1 MWPFKDKTPL
11 SRAAARLKQEESH
24 RPWLTLWLIIIAFM
38 LFAYWA
44 STAEIDQV
52 TRAQGAVIA
61 SSRTQVIQ
69 SSDGGVLQEML
80 VKEGDQV
87 IKGQLLARLDRTKP
101 ESAYFESR
109 GKVAALSA
117 TVARLHAE
125 IFGGEPKFTADIAN
139 YPQFSENQRL
149 LLRKRRAAIN
159 EEIASIGEI
168 MLFAQKELEMTQPL
182 LRTGDVSFSDVLKLQ
197 RQVADLKAQ
206 MSNKRNKYL
215 QDTQTEMGKAEE
227 DLASAQQLLAQRKD
241 QLDHVDLKAPTNGV
255 VKNVRI
261 TTLGGVIKQSEE
273 VMQIVPL
280 EDDLVVEAKVKPVD
294 IAFLKP
300 GLNAS
305 VKIDSYD
312 YTVYGALNGKLI
324 YISPD
329 TLTEDLKQGEQAY
342 YRVQIKTQG
351 KQFSGRPQDKL
362 EIQPGMTAT
371 VEIKTGKNTVLRY
384 LIKPVV
390 KTISESMGER

>member
-1 MWPFKDKTPL
+1 MFSLNKNKNVRTAL
-11 SRAAARLKQEESH
+11 SKKKEESH
-24 RPWLTLWLIIIAFM
+24 RPWITLWVSVIAIII
-38 LFAYWA
+38 LSVWA
-44 STAEIDQV
+44 SQAEIDQV
-52 TRAQGAVIA
+52 TRAQGQVIA

-87 IKGQLLARLDRTKP
+87 EKGQLLARLDRTKP
-101 ESAYFESR
+101 ESAYFEAR

-117 TVARLHAE
+117 TVARLRAE
-125 IFGGEPKFTADIAN
+125 IFGGEPKFTKDIAN

-149 LLRKRRAAIN
+149 LLHKRRAAIS
-159 EEIASIGEI
+159 EEIASIREI
-168 MLFAQKELEMTQPL
+168 IVFAQKELEITQPL
-182 LRTGDVSFSDVLKLQ
+182 LRTGDVSLTDVLRLQ
-197 RQVADLKAQ
+197 RQVSDLQAQ
-206 MSNKRNKYL
+206 VTNKRNKYL
-215 QDTQTEMGKAEE
+215 QDTQAEMGKAEE
-227 DLASAQQLLAQRKD
+227 DLASAQQLLTQRKD
-241 QLDHVDLKAPTNGV
+241 QLDHVDLLAPTNGV
-255 VKNVRI
+255 VKNVRV
-261 TTLGGVIKQSEE
+261 TTLGGVIKPSEE
-273 VMQIVPL
+273 VMQIVPI
-280 EDDLVVEAKVKPVD
+280 EDDLVVEAKVKPAD

-300 GLNAS
+300 GLEAS

-312 YTVYGALNGKLI
+312 YTVYGSLNGKLT
-324 YISPD
+324 YISAD

-351 KQFSGRPQDKL
+351 KQFSGRPEEKL